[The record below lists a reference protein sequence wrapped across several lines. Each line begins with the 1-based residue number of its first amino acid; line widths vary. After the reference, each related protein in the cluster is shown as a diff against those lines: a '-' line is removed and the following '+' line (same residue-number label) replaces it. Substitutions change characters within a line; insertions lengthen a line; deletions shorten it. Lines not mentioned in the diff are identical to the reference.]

1 MRRHNL
7 PTRSFAT
14 SHRIAPSLWLD
25 HPNRTCQG
33 VFNRDNVRED
43 RAVRAHLHGRRYS
56 ASLILILSLLSV
68 RLGHAQTAARAAA
81 TGDQRTASAYQKTP
95 GLHARRRTGDAS
107 LPLVFTR
114 NQGQAPAGS
123 LYVAQAWNMQTLLD
137 RSGLTLRVAYPA
149 SGSTSLTRPGTGKPS
164 ALAGPSAS
172 TDADMQ
178 FSVKQEH
185 IRFFRANPDVTL
197 EPMDE
202 QSGTVNY
209 FLGKDQSRWI
219 HGLKTYARVKYHNLY
234 PGIDVVFY
242 SHGGKLEYDFIVAAG
257 ADPSQIRFQMEG
269 DLAQH
274 ITEHGA
280 LAFSSEGGTVLHT
293 PLLYQNAANGK
304 RLIQGKFAL
313 HADNTLGFQFA
324 GYDKTK
330 TFIIDPTVNLLY
342 STYVGGVHDD
352 EAQDIVLDKQDNSYI
367 VGFSASQNF
376 PVSANA
382 YQTTR
387 KNIGTYVRNVV
398 VAKFSPSGS
407 LLYSTFIGGSVNDY
421 GYSIAIDSSNDAFVT
436 GYTNSPDYPTT
447 AGSIQSALSS
457 GGKTAFLSE
466 LSPDGTTL
474 KYSTY
479 YGPTSSG
486 GISRPYQVIADSKN
500 NIYLAG
506 YSGSGLPTTT
516 GVYKAN
522 LATSAGQ
529 SGFIAIFNFLQA
541 TGSPLVAAT
550 YYGTDTPESNTT
562 FTGNRILGLTLDDN
576 GNIWFAGQAYTN
588 NLPTTAN
595 ALQPK
600 LNPLGPCAAGAV
612 PLNSAGFFGE
622 ISPNL
627 QNLLYASYLSG
638 QTEAAAEASCSEW
651 AWKLAFDPSGNLYVY
666 GDTASDKFPVT
677 SGALETAFPGS
688 GDGGWV
694 SDLVKLGSN
703 GTKILWGTYIG
714 GQPGQTFPAN
724 VVVDAAGNP
733 WIAGFT
739 QATNFPSVGDSYQA
753 SLAGVQNGFIMEL
766 NPNGSQAQYFTY
778 LGGSGTDSLNGM
790 TLDSADNIYVV
801 GATNSTN
808 FPVTSDAFQ
817 STLAPDKLDGNNWF
831 FSELGSGTISV
842 VGQTTFGN
850 AGDGTLTVDG
860 SGIDQG
866 ATCELVQGSTVI
878 EATAGSVNSAGTSMS
893 CNFALDGAL
902 TGSYNI
908 VITNPNGGGTL
919 TAANAVT
926 VQSGGQPN
934 LSVQIV
940 GRSAIRIGVSTPFYI
955 NVTNSGTQDAY
966 ITPVW
971 VSIPTGITF
980 TINGYTQAQSQ
991 GFATT
996 VGNNMYVELYVA
1008 HLAAGATQSIPLE
1021 IASATGSPQI
1031 GLIATLQ
1038 PPWFGS
1044 VADIETAA
1052 NSVGSTYT
1060 PGCVQSTASSYY
1072 QNCLG
1077 TALFYAQSTQMGF
1090 TPPVIPTIPNPP
1102 FQQEQ
1107 AGGNPNFRSP
1117 ANPSPSPTPALPP
1130 PAEGSANWTAHQ
1142 SSGSGGCT
1150 TPTAFQQGVSD
1161 AKAGKSLSPPNLDI
1175 GGYAEGYLIAKIIL
1189 SDPATQLNN
1198 ASNTNN
1204 AVPSGKFQ
1212 SSGLRS
1218 ETRANDSSGSGC
1230 TPPPPPPNLQP
1241 SAIFGPS
1248 AVGSIDPNEKDG
1260 PMGDG
1265 SSSYY
1270 MRIVPFPYD
1279 ISFENSPTATAPAA
1293 QVVVTDQLD
1302 PTKVDIS
1309 TVQLIAFT
1317 FGTNI
1322 ISVPSGV
1329 TNYNTLYNI
1338 NSSLSVLVQGSLSAQ
1353 TGLLTWTFTSI
1364 DPSTGLPPT
1373 DPTVGFLPPD
1383 TDGVSGQGS
1392 VIFSVA
1398 PKAADTTGTV
1408 ISNMATVVF
1417 DANAPINTPIWSNTL
1432 DVTPPTSS
1440 VAALPATTDIATFT
1454 VNWSGTDTGSGV
1466 AFYDIYVSL
1475 NGGAYSIWQ
1484 SQTTATSASYTASA
1498 AGSYSFYSIATDKTG
1513 NVESPKSAAEATTQV
1528 ILNPSFTLAPS
1539 QTSLSVGPGQSGT
1552 LNLSV
1557 TPVNGFNA
1565 AVTFTC
1571 SGLPA
1576 EASCSFS
1583 PATVTPNGTA
1593 AASTTLTILTTA
1605 PSAQVRR
1612 HFVALS
1618 GWTGSTLAA
1627 GLLLIPLLYKKRRL
1641 GWMLVLLGAVTML
1654 GLSSCGGSGNSSSSS
1669 NSGTPAG
1676 SSTVTIMAVS
1686 GAGSGALSQSTSVT
1700 LTVQ

>member
-1 MRRHNL
+1 MPHTL
-7 PTRSFAT
+7 PKRSIT
-14 SHRIAPSLWLD
+14 SS
-25 HPNRTCQG
+25 
-33 VFNRDNVRED
+33 
-43 RAVRAHLHGRRYS
+43 HLS
-56 ASLILILSLLSV
+56 TQLALILFLLSV
-68 RLGHAQTAARAAA
+68 RLGYAQTSAGAGA
-81 TGDQRTASAYQKTP
+81 TGDERTRNVSEHAP
-95 GLHARRRTGDAS
+95 GLHALGRAGETP
-107 LPLVFTR
+107 LPLVFAR

-123 LYVAQAWNMQTLLD
+123 LYVAQAWNIQALLD
-137 RSGLTLRVAYPA
+137 RGGLTLRVAQP
-149 SGSTSLTRPGTGKPS
+149 TSKAGTLSRPGAGATS
-164 ALAGPSAS
+164 ALAGPPTPA
-172 TDADMQ
+172 DADMQ

-185 IRFFRANPDVTL
+185 LRFVGANPDVTL
-197 EPMDE
+197 EPMD
-202 QSGTVNY
+202 QQTGTVNY
-209 FLGKDQSRWI
+209 FLGKNPSRWI
-219 HGLKTYARVKYHNLY
+219 HGLKAYARVKYHNLY

-257 ADPSQIRFQMEG
+257 ADPSRIRLQMDG
-269 DLAQH
+269 DLAEH
-274 ITEHGA
+274 ITEQGA
-280 LAFSSEGGTVLHT
+280 LQLGDGGAKVLHT
-293 PLLYQNAANGK
+293 PLLYQNVASGK
-304 RLIQGKFAL
+304 RLIEGKFAL

-330 TFIIDPTVNLLY
+330 TFIIDPTINLLY

-486 GISRPYQVIADSKN
+486 GISRGYQVIADSKN

-506 YSGSGLPTTT
+506 YSGPGLPTTT

-522 LATSAGQ
+522 LATSAGE

-550 YYGTDTPESNTT
+550 YYGTDTPESNNT
-562 FTGNRILGLTLDDN
+562 FTGNKILGLALDGN
-576 GNIWFAGQAYTN
+576 GNIWFSGQAYTN

-595 ALQPK
+595 ALQPTV
-600 LNPLGPCAAGAV
+600 NPLGPCAAGAV

-651 AWKLAFDPSGNLYVY
+651 AWKLVFDPSGNLYVY

-677 SGALETAFPGS
+677 SGALETTFPGS
-688 GDGGWV
+688 GYGGWV

-733 WIAGFT
+733 WIAGLT
-739 QATNFPSVGDSYQA
+739 QATNFPSTGDSYQA
-753 SLAGVQNGFIMEL
+753 SLAGAQNGFIMEL

-790 TLDSADNIYVV
+790 ALDSADNIFVV

-991 GFATT
+991 ELEAT
-996 VGNNMYVELYVA
+996 VGNSMYVELYVL

-1021 IASATGSPQI
+1021 ITSPTGSPQI
-1031 GLIATLQ
+1031 DLIATLQ

-1044 VADIETAA
+1044 VADVETAA

-1077 TALFYAQSTQMGF
+1077 TALFYSQSTQMGF
-1090 TPPVIPTIPNPP
+1090 TPPVIPTIPPAP
-1102 FQQEQ
+1102 LEGYQG
-1107 AGGNPNFRSP
+1107 GGNPNFRSP
-1117 ANPSPSPTPALPP
+1117 ANPSPSPASALPS

-1150 TPTAFQQGVSD
+1150 TPPGYAQGVAD
-1161 AKAGKSLSPPNLDI
+1161 GVNRTFGLNAPFPLEGP
-1175 GGYAEGYLIAKIIL
+1175 GYFQGYAVGKLYSSPLAVIQEQVTTAIINVIGVAVGAGGT
-1189 SDPATQLNN
+1189 SQP
-1198 ASNTNN
+1198 SN
-1204 AVPSGKFQ
+1204 
-1212 SSGLRS
+1212 
-1218 ETRANDSSGSGC
+1218 C

-1241 SAIFGPS
+1241 SAIYGPS

-1270 MRIVPFPYD
+1270 MRAVPFPYD

-1302 PTKVDIS
+1302 PTKVDLS

-1440 VAALPATTDIATFT
+1440 VAALPATTDTATFT
-1454 VNWSGTDTGSGV
+1454 VNWSGTDTGSGI

-1484 SQTTATSASYTASA
+1484 SQTTATSASFTASA
-1498 AGSYSFYSIATDKTG
+1498 AGSYSFYSIATDKAG
-1513 NVESPKSAAEATTQV
+1513 NVESPKSTAEATTQV
-1528 ILNPSFTLAPS
+1528 VLNPNFTLASSP
-1539 QTSLSVGPGQSGT
+1539 TSLSVGPGQSGT
-1552 LNLSV
+1552 ATLSV
-1557 TPVNGFNA
+1557 TPINGFNA
-1565 AVTFTC
+1565 TVTFTC

-1583 PATVTPNGTA
+1583 PASVTPNGTA
-1593 AASTTLTILTTA
+1593 AATTTLTITTTG
-1605 PSAQVRR
+1605 PSAQVRH

-1627 GLLLIPLLYKKRRL
+1627 GLLLVPLLYKKRRL
-1641 GWMLVLLGAVTML
+1641 GWMLVLLGTVTML
-1654 GLSSCGGSGNSSSSS
+1654 GLSSCGGSGNSSSGS

-1676 SSTVTIMAVS
+1676 SSAVTIMAVS
-1686 GAGSGALSQSTSVT
+1686 GTGSSALSQSTTVT